1 MYLQIFLITFIIS
14 LICTWAMKKI
24 ALHFKIVDL
33 PDKKRKFHK
42 KSIPFLGGIA
52 IFISFFLGLFFVRD
66 YLLAGNLEI
75 SHWLGFF
82 VGGFILM
89 LGGFLD
95 DKYHI
100 SPGKQFVFSV
110 LAAVVAIIGG
120 IGIEKITNPFGDFLH
135 LDIYKI
141 PFLIWD
147 GVAYNIVLF
156 SDLLVFL
163 WLMGMMY
170 TTKLLDGVDGLVTG
184 VVSIGALIT
193 FLFTMTTMY
202 YQPDIGIAALILA
215 AACLGFLVFNW
226 HPAKI
231 FLGEGGSLFLGY
243 ALGILAIISG
253 GKIAIALLVMG
264 IPIMDVIWTIIRRL
278 FEGKNPFKVA
288 DRKHLHFRLLDIGLG
303 QRATVF
309 IYYAIAGIFGLSALF
324 LQSVGKLFALILLI
338 IIMLVI
344 VVSFYKLDK
353 KQAKKEHEF

>member
-1 MYLQIFLITFIIS
+1 
-14 LICTWAMKKI
+14 MKKI
-24 ALHFKIVDL
+24 ASHFKIVDS
-33 PDKKRKFHK
+33 PDKKRKIHK
-42 KSIPFLGGIA
+42 KSIPLLGGIA
-52 IFISFFLGLFFVRD
+52 IFVSFFCGLFFVRD

-82 VGGFILM
+82 VGGAILM

-95 DKYHI
+95 DKYNI
-100 SPGKQFVFSV
+100 SPGKQVVFPV
-110 LAAVVAIIGG
+110 LAAVVVMIGG
-120 IGIEKITNPFGDFLH
+120 IGIEKITNPLGGFLY

-147 GVAYNIVLF
+147 GVTYNIVLF

-184 VVSIGALIT
+184 VIGIGALIT

-202 YQPDIGIAALILA
+202 YQPDIGMAALILA
-215 AACLGFLVFNW
+215 ASCLGFLIFNW

-243 ALGILAIISG
+243 ALGVLAIISG

-264 IPIMDVIWTIIRRL
+264 IPILDVIWTITRRL
-278 FEGKNPFKVA
+278 LDKKNPFKIS
-288 DRKHLHFRLLDIGLG
+288 DRKHLHFRLLDIGLS

-309 IYYAIAGIFGLSALF
+309 IYYAIAGMFGLSALF
-324 LQSVGKLFALILLI
+324 LQSMGKLFALVLLI
-338 IIMLVI
+338 IIMLIIVI
-344 VVSFYKLDK
+344 SFYKLDK
-353 KQAKKEHEF
+353 KQKQERI